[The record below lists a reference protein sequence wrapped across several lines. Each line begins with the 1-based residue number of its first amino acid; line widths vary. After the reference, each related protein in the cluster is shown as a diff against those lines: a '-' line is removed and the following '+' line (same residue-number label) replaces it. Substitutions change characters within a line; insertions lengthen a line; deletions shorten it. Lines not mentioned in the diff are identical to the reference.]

1 MEASQFKSNQY
12 VKFCPGCGD
21 HAICMALQKAM
32 AEVGIP
38 THQTVVI
45 SGIGCSS
52 RMPHYLNT
60 YGFNT
65 IHGRGAAIATGVK
78 TSHPELSVWQMTGD
92 GDCLAIGGNHFI
104 HELRRNVD
112 LNICL
117 FNNRIYGLTKGQYS
131 PTSPKGFVSKSSPFG
146 TVERPFIPAELVFG
160 ARGTFFARTLDV
172 DMPTTV
178 DCMVQG
184 HQHKGASVIECL
196 VNCVIFNNGTHSW
209 IADREERA
217 ERSIVLRHGEKMIF
231 GKKKDKGLA
240 LDYNQGLI
248 PQLIVVPADDPR
260 VLTHDATMQD
270 PTLHRMLAMMGST
283 LPASLQGRSTGTTS
297 PIEGE
302 IERGLPIALGVIRNV
317 EEEAYDMAV
326 NKQIN
331 EVREKS
337 KVKTFD
343 QLTQT
348 LEQWEVNH

>member
-1 MEASQFKSNQY
+1 MEANQFKSDQY

-32 AEVGIP
+32 AQVGVP

-65 IHGRGAAIATGVK
+65 IHGRGGAIATGVK

-146 TVERPFIPAELVFG
+146 TVERPFVPAELVFG

-178 DCMVQG
+178 DCMVAG

-196 VNCVIFNNGTHSW
+196 VNCVIFNNGTHNW
-209 IADREERA
+209 IADREMRA
-217 ERSIVLRHGEKMIF
+217 ERSIVLKHGEKMIF
-231 GKKKDKGLA
+231 GKEKDKGLA
-240 LDYNQGLI
+240 LDYTQGLI
-248 PQLIVVPADDPR
+248 PQLVVVNATDER
-260 VLTHDATMQD
+260 VLTHDATLQD
-270 PTLHRMLAMMGST
+270 PTLHRMLAMMG
-283 LPASLQGRSTGTTS
+283 QENDTT
-297 PIEGE
+297 
-302 IERGLPIALGVIRNV
+302 LPIALGVIRDV
-317 EEEAYDMAV
+317 EEDSYDMAV
-326 NKQIN
+326 NQQIN
-331 EVREKS
+331 QVRAQS
-337 KVKTFD
+337 KATCFD
-343 QLTQT
+343 ELIST
-348 LEQWEVNH
+348 LEQWTI

>member
-1 MEASQFKSNQY
+1 MEASEFKSDQY
-12 VKFCPGCGD
+12 VRFCPGCGD

-32 AEVGIP
+32 AQIGVP

-65 IHGRGAAIATGVK
+65 IHGRGGAIATGVK
-78 TSHPELSVWQMTGD
+78 TSHPELTVWQMTGD

-104 HELRRNVD
+104 HEIRRNVD

-146 TVERPFIPAELVFG
+146 TVERPFIPAELVMG

-178 DCMVQG
+178 DCLVQAE
-184 HQHKGASVIECL
+184 QHKGASVVECL

-209 IADREERA
+209 IADRETRA
-217 ERSIVLRHGEKMIF
+217 EHSIVLKQGEKMIF
-231 GKKKDKGLA
+231 GANKDKGLK
-240 LDYNQGLI
+240 LDYSTII
-248 PQLIVVPADDPR
+248 PHIVVTTADDPD
-260 VLTHDATMQD
+260 VLVHNAKMED
-270 PTLHRMLAMMGST
+270 PTLHRMLALMGQET
-283 LPASLQGRSTGTTS
+283 NLPV
-297 PIEGE
+297 
-302 IERGLPIALGVIRNV
+302 ALGVIRNV
-317 EEEAYDMAV
+317 EEETYDEAV
-326 NKQIN
+326 NRQIN
-331 EVREKS
+331 EVRAAS
-337 KVKTFD
+337 KATTFD
-343 QLTQT
+343 ELTRS
-348 LEQWEVNH
+348 LEQWEM

>member
-231 GKKKDKGLA
+231 GKEKDKGLA

-248 PQLIVVPADDPR
+248 PQLIVVPANDPR

-283 LPASLQGRSTGTTS
+283 LPASLQGRGTGTTS

-317 EEEAYDMAV
+317 EEESYDMAV

-348 LEQWEVNH
+348 LEQWEVNR

>member
-231 GKKKDKGLA
+231 GKEKDKGLA

-283 LPASLQGRSTGTTS
+283 LPTSLQGRSTGTTS

-302 IERGLPIALGVIRNV
+302 IERELPIALGVIRNV
-317 EEEAYDMAV
+317 EEESYDMAV
-326 NKQIN
+326 NEQIN

-348 LEQWEVNH
+348 LEQWEV